1 MSVFVCVCGGEGEGG
16 EGGGVIPWV
25 FEPEIFNLSP
35 LGITLQVTSTVAYS
49 VKEVGQM

>member
-1 MSVFVCVCGGEGEGG
+1 MCVCVWGR
-16 EGGGVIPWV
+16 GGGGGIIPRV
-25 FEPEIFNLSP
+25 FEPEIVNLSP